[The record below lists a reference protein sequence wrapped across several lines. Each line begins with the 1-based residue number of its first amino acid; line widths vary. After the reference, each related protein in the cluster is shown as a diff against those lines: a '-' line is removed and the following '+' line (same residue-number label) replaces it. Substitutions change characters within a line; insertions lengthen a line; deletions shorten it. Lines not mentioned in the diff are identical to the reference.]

1 MNVRDWRDAD
11 PADTQWLYAREQDYW
26 VRELAWDASTAWK
39 EIEQARVTWG
49 LPGRI
54 VVDQHKTIRGW
65 CYCMPDGETFHL
77 GGIVADDPRVTAAL
91 VDASLDLASAGAR
104 PARVSSFVPT
114 RADGLE
120 PALVERGFT
129 CERYHYLARAVSPTD
144 TGTLEAGGW
153 QDDLLVPAAVL
164 LRASYGVGGR
174 HFAPRGLQVEW
185 EHYVRGLVERPGCG
199 VLEPSITRV
208 LKVGDLMQALVLAT
222 RIAPGTVHLAQV
234 AVHPSRRRE
243 GLGHRLVD
251 EACRLAASRGAR
263 LVTLLVGEHNAAAR
277 ALYEQIG
284 FTERATFVAGML
296 SYTK

>member
-26 VRELAWDASTAWK
+26 VRELAWDASTAWR

-54 VVDQHKTIRGW
+54 VVDQHQTIRGW

-91 VDASLDLASAGAR
+91 VDASLDMATAGAR

-120 PALVERGFT
+120 PALVERGFA
-129 CERYHYLARAVSPTD
+129 CERYHYLVRAVSPSD
-144 TGTLEAGGW
+144 AGAVEATGW
-153 QDDLLVPAAVL
+153 HDDLLVPSAVL
-164 LRASYGVGGR
+164 LRAAYGSGGR

-208 LKVGDLMQALVLAT
+208 LKAGDVMQALVLAT

-251 EACRLAASRGAR
+251 ETCRLAASRGAR

-284 FTERATFVAGML
+284 FTARATFVAGML
-296 SYTK
+296 SYRR

>member
-11 PADTQWLYAREQDYW
+11 PADTQWLYAREQEYW
-26 VRELAWDASTAWK
+26 VRELAWDASTAWR

-54 VVDQHKTIRGW
+54 VVDQHQTIRGW

-91 VDASLDLASAGAR
+91 VDASLDMATAGAR

-120 PALVERGFT
+120 PALVERGFA
-129 CERYHYLARAVSPTD
+129 CERYHYLVRAVSPSD
-144 TGTLEAGGW
+144 ARAVEATGW
-153 QDDLLVPAAVL
+153 HDDLLVPSAVL
-164 LRASYGVGGR
+164 LRAAYGSGGR

-208 LKVGDLMQALVLAT
+208 LKAGDVMQALVLAT

-251 EACRLAASRGAR
+251 ETCRLAASRGAR

-277 ALYEQIG
+277 ALYQQLG
-284 FTERATFVAGML
+284 FTARATFVAGLL
-296 SYTK
+296 SYQR